1 MKTELRRSVTI
12 KPGGLIE
19 LRDPELPEG
28 ETAEVVVRVGSPA
41 ARVREARE
49 LLAATQGMPAA
60 RTITEEEI
68 AAEIRSWRQMRR

>member
-41 ARVREARE
+41 ERVREARE
-49 LLAATQGMPAA
+49 LFAATQGVPAS
-60 RTITEEEI
+60 RTITEDEI
-68 AAEIRSWRQMRR
+68 GAEIRAWRRSRR

>member
-28 ETAEVVVRVGSPA
+28 ETAEVVVRVGSA
-41 ARVREARE
+41 ADRVREARE
-49 LLAATQGMPAA
+49 LFAATQTVPTAQ
-60 RTITEEEI
+60 TITEDEI
-68 AAEIRSWRQMRR
+68 AAEIRAWRSSRR

>member
-1 MKTELRRSVTI
+1 VKTELRRTVTI

-41 ARVREARE
+41 ERVREARE
-49 LLAATQGMPAA
+49 LFAVTQGAPAA
-60 RTITEEEI
+60 RAITEDEI
-68 AAEIRSWRQMRR
+68 AAEIRSWRQSRR